1 MTRQQISRN
10 PMRTVLILI
19 GSELRRF
26 ANDKTAIALTFLVP
40 VVLIYIF
47 GNVFGVGRTGG
58 AGPTGIPLAIVT
70 QTDAPVSAAITA
82 ALQEEKAFKVVTTQK
97 DANGAEQPLT
107 ETQLR
112 EMMRTGS
119 LRFAL
124 IFPEDVQSDQLFGLK
139 LKFLSNP
146 RNEIE
151 TQTVTG
157 LVQKTIYTSAPQA
170 LIASL
175 QKVGKNYIGEENYEQ
190 FSSALANAVASAF
203 GGSAEEIY
211 NSMQTGEWNFG
222 GGDGGSTSASDS
234 LFQSL
239 IKIETEQVGG
249 GKVKSPMATRSV
261 GGWAMMFLLF
271 SLTAA
276 STSLFDEKKAGIF
289 QRLLS
294 APVRRTHILWSKY
307 LFGMLLGLV
316 QLGTLFVAG
325 RILFGI
331 DITSNLH
338 NLFLICLAAA
348 TACVAFGM
356 LLAAIAPT
364 SAAASGL
371 GTFLILT
378 MSAIGGAWF
387 PTSFMPEFI
396 QHLSKL
402 TIVYWSIEGFLQVL
416 WSGCTTRELI
426 PTLAILFG
434 IAAIVNAFSVWR
446 FNRGNIFD

>member
-1 MTRQQISRN
+1 V
-10 PMRTVLILI
+10 RTILILI
-19 GSELRRF
+19 GNEFRRF
-26 ANDKTAIALTFLVP
+26 TKDKTAIALTFLVP

-47 GNVFGVGRTGG
+47 GHVFGVGGSG
-58 AGPTGIPLAIVT
+58 AGPTGIPLAIVSE
-70 QTDAPVSAAITA
+70 TDAPVAAAITA
-82 ALQEEKAFKVVTTQK
+82 ALQKEKAFKVITTQK
-97 DANGAEQPLT
+97 DAAGAEQPLT
-107 ETQLR
+107 EAHVR
-112 EMMRTGS
+112 DRMRGGT

-124 IFPEDVQSDQLFGLK
+124 IFPPDTQSDALFGLK
-139 LKFLSNP
+139 LKFLNNP

-157 LVQKTIYTSAPQA
+157 LVQKTIYSSVPQA
-170 LIASL
+170 LVSSL
-175 QKVGKNYIGEENYEQ
+175 QKQGANFIGEENFDGFQ
-190 FSSALANAVASAF
+190 HSLANGVAQAF
-203 GGSAEEIY
+203 GGDAEQIY
-211 NSMQTGEWNFG
+211 SNIKNGIIDLGKG
-222 GGDGGSTSASDS
+222 GGSSDS
-234 LFQSL
+234 AASGNSLFESL
-239 IKIETEQVGG
+239 IKIEAEEFGG
-249 GKVKSPMATRSV
+249 GKVKSPMATRAV

-276 STSLFDEKKAGIF
+276 ATSLFDEKKAGIY

-316 QLGTLFVAG
+316 QLVTLFITG
-325 RILFGI
+325 RLLFGI
-331 DITSNLH
+331 DITSNLG
-338 NLFLICLAAA
+338 NLLLICLAAS

-416 WSGCTTRELI
+416 WANCTTLELL

-434 IAAIVNAFSVWR
+434 IAALVNVFSVWR
-446 FNRGNIFD
+446 FNRGQIFH